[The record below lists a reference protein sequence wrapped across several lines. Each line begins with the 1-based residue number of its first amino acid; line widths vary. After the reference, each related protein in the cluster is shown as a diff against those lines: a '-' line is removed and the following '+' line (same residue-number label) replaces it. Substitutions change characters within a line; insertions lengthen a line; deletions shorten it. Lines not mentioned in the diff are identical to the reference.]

1 MLFRSEELAEIAAH
15 GVTEEEL
22 ESSRE
27 QLKASYIFGQENV
40 AGHMFKNGKN
50 LLLGNPILTVEEV
63 IAGFNAVTIDDI
75 ESVKSLICDFETYS
89 AAAVTRD
96 EVNLKG
102 FMGR

>member
-1 MLFRSEELAEIAAH
+1 M
-15 GVTEEEL
+15 TEEEL

-50 LLLGNPILTVEEV
+50 LLLGNPILSGEEV
-63 IAGFNAVTIDDI
+63 IAGFNAVTMDDI
-75 ESVKSLICDFETYS
+75 DKVKGLICDFENYS
-89 AAAVTRD
+89 AAAVTRNK
-96 EVNLKG
+96 VNLKS